1 MADLKQRGLEEVKA
15 LSVEEAV
22 EIIRQAGIVGA
33 GGGGFPTYFK
43 YKSPLPHLLVN
54 ATESEP
60 GYWGDKLVHKEHLEE
75 FLQLF
80 DALKTIFGFE
90 QISFCVHEKDR
101 EWFAG
106 YAEHAGEGVF
116 DVRYVP
122 NTYALG
128 EEKTLVKHA
137 TETRVPRFV
146 DNPDGTRRPGMPP
159 DVGKVVNN
167 TESLLNVY
175 NALFLGKPLTT
186 KFFTVYGE
194 EVDTKVFEVPI
205 GASVSE
211 VLGIAGMD
219 VENSGHLK
227 VLDGGPYLHDVSIAE
242 LGTGDAYVRRMTNSL
257 FVIPHGRQGKEY
269 AEIETE
275 CPEEGIVSL
284 VGKVSGVNLPLGG
297 GLLKPATP
305 LISEGD
311 EVEYEQKIG
320 EPVDEGFSVG
330 VWASIGGEISSL
342 QNGIV
347 AISGG
352 AIAQEEAEAEAE
364 PTMAGGAQPRG
375 EAEPFSEA
383 GSSSESAS
391 QLFSISGC
399 LIRIAF
405 GPRARLGSPIRHSR
419 ESGNLLRR
427 CSRGSNQKRSAG
439 LRVAAVGEEV
449 EEDCGDSVWAIFRG
463 EVARLGE

>member
-1 MADLKQRGLEEVKA
+1 MAEMKQRSLEEVKG

-22 EIIRQAGIVGA
+22 EIMRQAGIVGA

-60 GYWGDKLVHKEHLEE
+60 GYWGDKLVHKEYLEE

-80 DALKTIFGFE
+80 DAMKTIFGFE
-90 QISFCVHEKDR
+90 QISLAVHEKDR
-101 EWFAG
+101 GW
-106 YAEHAGEGVF
+106 YADYQEHAGDGVF
-116 DVRYVP
+116 DMRYVP
-122 NTYALG
+122 DTYALG

-159 DVGKVVNN
+159 DVGKLVNN

-194 EVDTKVFEVPI
+194 EVDTKVYEVPI

-211 VLGIAGMD
+211 VLGIAGLD
-219 VENSGHLK
+219 VETSGHLT
-227 VLDGGPYLHDVSIAE
+227 VLDGGPYLHDMAIAE

-284 VGKVSGVNLPLGG
+284 IGEISGVNVPLGG

-305 LISEGD
+305 LVSEGD

-320 EPVDEGFSVG
+320 EPVEEGFSVG
-330 VWASIGGEISSL
+330 VWASAAGEISSL
-342 QNGIV
+342 ENDVV

-352 AIAQEEAEAEAE
+352 AIPQEEAEAEAE

-375 EAEPFSEA
+375 EAEPFQEA
-383 GSSSESAS
+383 GSSR
-391 QLFSISGC
+391 GN
-399 LIRIAF
+399 
-405 GPRARLGSPIRHSR
+405 GVSR
-419 ESGNLLRR
+419 R
-427 CSRGSNQKRSAG
+427 
-439 LRVAAVGEEV
+439 
-449 EEDCGDSVWAIFRG
+449 
-463 EVARLGE
+463 

>member
-1 MADLKQRGLEEVKA
+1 
-15 LSVEEAV
+15 
-22 EIIRQAGIVGA
+22 
-33 GGGGFPTYFK
+33 
-43 YKSPLPHLLVN
+43 
-54 ATESEP
+54 
-60 GYWGDKLVHKEHLEE
+60 
-75 FLQLF
+75 
-80 DALKTIFGFE
+80 
-90 QISFCVHEKDR
+90 
-101 EWFAG
+101 
-106 YAEHAGEGVF
+106 
-116 DVRYVP
+116 VP

-137 TETRVPRFV
+137 TGTRVPRFV

-167 TESLLNVY
+167 SETLLNVY

-194 EVDTKVFEVPI
+194 EVDTKVYEVPI

-211 VLGIAGMD
+211 VLEIAGLD
-219 VENSGHLK
+219 VENSGHLT

-284 VGKVSGVNLPLGG
+284 VGEISGVNLPLGG

-311 EVEYEQKIG
+311 VVEYEQKIG

-330 VWASIGGEISSL
+330 VWASIGGEITSL
-342 QNGIV
+342 DNGIV

-352 AIAQEEAEAEAE
+352 AIQQEEAEAEAE
-364 PTMAGGAQPRG
+364 PTMAGGSQPRG
-375 EAEPFSEA
+375 EGEPFSEA
-383 GSSSESAS
+383 GSSS
-391 QLFSISGC
+391 
-399 LIRIAF
+399 
-405 GPRARLGSPIRHSR
+405 
-419 ESGNLLRR
+419 
-427 CSRGSNQKRSAG
+427 
-439 LRVAAVGEEV
+439 
-449 EEDCGDSVWAIFRG
+449 
-463 EVARLGE
+463 